1 MKPALSYLA
10 LAFILIS
17 PAVAQDGTAT
27 DPPVSQTQLD
37 LFLGSWTG
45 DGYYESNGNK
55 LEFTISFSG
64 KSIVMGKAIEI
75 DPSAEVK
82 GMGPYREKSLVAWD
96 PMLKQVTMLT
106 VTNFGEVGDYS
117 GDWVVGSTTTLKLK
131 ATKVVDNDRF
141 EVEHTFIFHDGN
153 GLIWRTLST
162 KNGGAMGT
170 FEGRFKK
177 R

>member
-1 MKPALSYLA
+1 MKTALRYLA
-10 LAFILIS
+10 FACILLS
-17 PAVAQDGTAT
+17 PAVAQDGPAT

-45 DGYYESNGNK
+45 DGYYENGGKK
-55 LEFTISFSG
+55 LEFPVSFSG

-96 PMLKQVTMLT
+96 PMLKQVTMMS
-106 VTNFGEVGDYS
+106 VTNLGEVGDCS

-131 ATKVVDNDRF
+131 GTKVVDNDRF
-141 EVEHTFIFHDGN
+141 DVEHTFIFHDGN
-153 GLIWRTLST
+153 GLVWRALST